1 MNKASVTQSIVYDFK
16 KTTQEI
22 LTSQLSNI
30 GVENNILNL
39 IEIEFLRSPFCSDCG
54 DSSDIEIIRKEYVS
68 ESIIPSIR
76 NISSEYLL
84 AVIPSK
90 RGYSSEAIVIS
101 ISFPWGN
108 KSKRSELGN
117 IAGILVSFSKY
128 LTKVNWLSKD
138 VYILFTDMNVP
149 YNIGISAFLRD
160 LSSNT
165 KLQRLNS
172 RIRTALCIEMLS
184 SIPTKILVDIESMDG
199 FLPIQDLPVA
209 IIKEIDSYYSNPPIY
224 VEPRLFWD
232 SLIRQA
238 TNGGSERSHTP
249 FLRNNIQSFTIS
261 LIDEST
267 NIENEGIR
275 YSPKRNGKNE
285 FSSEF
290 VSIYPIPNYEIFRFL
305 EGMVKIISNLHDEL
319 NRSTNFYY
327 FTSYVS
333 STDISV
339 YLSVFLIILLPMLLK
354 TVNNIYYKCNF
365 LIIWAIVAIIY
376 YLLNCIILILIW
388 EYFGERIKYLVTE
401 YSKINIYFEDLIID
415 LANKFFLLIS
425 VINVTFSL
433 LIKLLKDCN
442 SAFDQDKIN
451 NANYSVK
458 TVNNVFII
466 TFSVFISIKNFS
478 LSVIVTPILL
488 FLVNIIFESRK
499 LVYMV
504 FCAMNIACLLFVLE
518 LDLNSLICTITTSF
532 IYSMNFVFIKATNIL
547 LLTNYMRNFGSDI
560 YRARNA
566 LSTWNSVMGR
576 EFFCGKY
583 SKYLSNNVKIECN
596 SENFSKIKIISELY
610 KIMKKFPILQWL
622 TWISIANDR

>member
-1 MNKASVTQSIVYDFK
+1 
-16 KTTQEI
+16 
-22 LTSQLSNI
+22 
-30 GVENNILNL
+30 
-39 IEIEFLRSPFCSDCG
+39 
-54 DSSDIEIIRKEYVS
+54 
-68 ESIIPSIR
+68 
-76 NISSEYLL
+76 
-84 AVIPSK
+84 
-90 RGYSSEAIVIS
+90 
-101 ISFPWGN
+101 
-108 KSKRSELGN
+108 
-117 IAGILVSFSKY
+117 
-128 LTKVNWLSKD
+128 
-138 VYILFTDMNVP
+138 MNVP

-184 SIPTKILVDIESMDG
+184 SIPTKILVDI
-199 FLPIQDLPVA
+199 DLPVA

-232 SLIRQA
+232 SLIRP
-238 TNGGSERSHTP
+238 HTP

-267 NIENEGIR
+267 NIDNEGIR

-290 VSIYPIPNYEIFRFL
+290 VSIYPIPNYDVFRFL

-333 STDISV
+333 STDINV

-376 YLLNCIILILIW
+376 YLFNCIILILIW
-388 EYFGERIKYLVTE
+388 DYFSERIKYLVTE

-415 LANKFFLLIS
+415 LVNKFFLLIS
-425 VINVTFSL
+425 VINLIFSL

-442 SAFDQDKIN
+442 TTFDQDKIN

-458 TVNNVFII
+458 TMNNVFII

-499 LVYMV
+499 LVYVV

-532 IYSMNFVFIKATNIL
+532 IYSMNFIFIKATNIL
-547 LLTNYMRNFGSDI
+547 ILTNYMRNFGSDI

-583 SKYLSNNVKIECN
+583 SKYLSNNLKIECN

-622 TWISIANDR
+622 TWISISNDIKCTGKECVVSNISKLVTKFVCDSIHLKSNTFKYLIFGIVPAISISLSLLT